1 MIWRDLPR
9 VRLRTPRQVAG
20 RILWLC
26 EAAHR
31 VLSGPLKY
39 LNMLTKTGNPSRA
52 ENSDAAMSERAECA
66 MLNKGPYI
74 NDAVVVLDS
83 ILRRMTDHHYKKNA
97 LLGSLH
103 SWYPGSCDDQP

>member
-1 MIWRDLPR
+1 
-9 VRLRTPRQVAG
+9 
-20 RILWLC
+20 
-26 EAAHR
+26 
-31 VLSGPLKY
+31 
-39 LNMLTKTGNPSRA
+39 
-52 ENSDAAMSERAECA
+52 MSERAECA

-103 SWYPGSCDDQP
+103 SWYPDSGTPTRTMTSGDERLHRPPQKRS

>member
-1 MIWRDLPR
+1 
-9 VRLRTPRQVAG
+9 
-20 RILWLC
+20 
-26 EAAHR
+26 
-31 VLSGPLKY
+31 
-39 LNMLTKTGNPSRA
+39 
-52 ENSDAAMSERAECA
+52 MSERAECA

-103 SWYPGSCDDQP
+103 SWHSGSHHDQE